1 MWSRR
6 PPVSWIIAWMCCDH
20 EDRIGVE
27 LAYKTGP
34 LHYLYRQFAIAQCQ
48 WNCSVCRLQEILFP
62 VEVGDKSSSLEVLLQ
77 KNWFRYDIWLLKN
90 SKRLKHKTKPSGN
103 SRKQKLQN
111 SIQLR
116 KQVSQIVSSSVSEYD
131 WLNNQITSVAREHK
145 WGRRRIKH
153 EKRFNGGKK
162 KIVVRNQEMIYPP
175 LISNNTFKKVLKFHC
190 KLPRSITSI
199 IPYQWR

>member
-1 MWSRR
+1 MWSHR

-145 WGRRRIKH
+145 KDSMGE
-153 EKRFNGGKK
+153 EKNKTRKKK

-175 LISNNTFKKVLKFHC
+175 LISNNTFKKVLKFYC
-190 KLPRSITSI
+190 KLPRSIKST